1 MIFIGVTV
9 IKRLM
14 NVENL
19 DIPNTVMPLFSLVLG
34 RTKF

>member
-1 MIFIGVTV
+1 MTV
-9 IKRLM
+9 IKLLM

-19 DIPNTVMPLFSLVLG
+19 DIPNTVMPLFSSVLR